1 MTGEHETTRQ
11 AILHTAE
18 KSFAARGFDGAR
30 VDEIA
35 RETGVN
41 QATIYYYF
49 KSKEELFNAVIEARL
64 ADAQKFRQEMKEVRP
79 EPEILSRQVLD
90 FVLEQRDFLKILM
103 LETLTS
109 SSSNHWI
116 FRLMDFIRTAPSDSE
131 EPAVEKKHWKLAW
144 FYFAMF
150 PAAAFSVFHEQWS
163 DYFKTDLDDDKDCFA
178 RSLKSCTGALREAI
192 RGSSKDGR

>member
-1 MTGEHETTRQ
+1 MTAEHETTRQ

-18 KSFAARGFDGAR
+18 KNFAARGFDGAR

-35 RETGVN
+35 RESGVN

-64 ADAQKFRQEMKEVRP
+64 LDAQKFRQEMKEVRP
-79 EPEILSRQVLD
+79 QPEVMSRQVLD

-109 SSSNHWI
+109 SARNHWI
-116 FRLMDFIRTAPSDSE
+116 FRLMDFIRTD
-131 EPAVEKKHWKLAW
+131 PAKSAGLVVEKERRKLAW
-144 FYFAMF
+144 FYFAML
-150 PAAAFSVFHEQWS
+150 PAAAFSVFHVQWS
-163 DYFKTDLDDDKDCFA
+163 DYFETDLDDDKDCFA
-178 RSLKSCTGALREAI
+178 RSLKSCTGALKKAL
-192 RGSSKDGR
+192 D

>member
-1 MTGEHETTRQ
+1 MPEQETTRQ

-18 KSFAARGFDGAR
+18 KTFAARGFEGAR

-64 ADAQKFRQEMKEVRP
+64 LDAQRFRQEMKKVRP
-79 EPEILSRQVLD
+79 APDVMSRQVLD

-109 SSSNHWI
+109 SASNHWI
-116 FRLMDFIRTAPSDSE
+116 FRLMDYIRTD
-131 EPAVEKKHWKLAW
+131 PAKSTGTEVDREHRKLAW
-144 FYFAMF
+144 FYFALL
-150 PAAAFSVFHEQWS
+150 PAATFSVFHDQWS
-163 DYFKTDLDDDKDCFA
+163 DYFETDLDDDKECFV
-178 RSLKSCTGALREAI
+178 RSLKSCTTKLRASL
-192 RGSSKDGR
+192 R